1 MRHAKSDWNDSAL
14 SDHQRPLNQRGKRDA
29 PRMAMKLSELGWKP
43 NRVLTSDSQRTVETL
58 DLMKGKFGEISI
70 EPLTELY
77 HPTVPTLF
85 SCMASSQPEET
96 LLILAHNP
104 AIELAVYELTGEFH
118 PIPTAACALFI
129 EQDDTW
135 TCQQVLRPKEIFGK
149 GKDS

>member
-14 SDHQRPLNQRGKRDA
+14 SDHQRPLNPRGKRDA

-43 NRVLTSDSQRTVETL
+43 NRVLTSDSQRTMETL
-58 DLMKGKFGEISI
+58 DLMKGKFGEIPI

-104 AIELAVYELTGEFH
+104 ATELAVYELTGEYH
-118 PIPTAACALFI
+118 PMPTAACALFI
-129 EQDDTW
+129 EQGDTW
-135 TCQQVLRPKEIFGK
+135 MCQQILRPKELFGK
-149 GKDS
+149 GNQS

>member
-1 MRHAKSDWNDSAL
+1 
-14 SDHQRPLNQRGKRDA
+14 
-29 PRMAMKLSELGWKP
+29 MAEKLLQLGWKP

-104 AIELAVYELTGEFH
+104 ATELAVYELTGEYH
-118 PIPTAACALFI
+118 QMPTAACALFI
-129 EQDDTW
+129 EQGDTW
-135 TCQQVLRPKEIFGK
+135 MCQQILRPKELFGK
-149 GKDS
+149 GNQS